1 MVGLD
6 CWKSDAPGGPTVEI
20 KIDSILGL
28 PAHPLFAH
36 GPVVLVP
43 LTAIAAVVCALSRG
57 WRQRLGWLV
66 VGLAFVTVVSVALAI
81 GSGEAFEESVR
92 ESELV
97 EDHAGTSDSLLPLT
111 AGLFVAVVALVA
123 VDRAFSRG
131 SEDGNPGSSASR
143 RWVIAGLAAA
153 TIVTASVSTVWIYRS
168 GHSGAKAVWD
178 DPDQPMLDGD
188 GD

>member
-1 MVGLD
+1 M
-6 CWKSDAPGGPTVEI
+6 EI

-57 WRQRLGWLV
+57 WRQRLGWVV
-66 VGLAFVTVVSVALAI
+66 VGLAFVTLVSVDLAI
-81 GSGEAFEESVR
+81 GSGEALEESVR

-97 EDHAGTSDSLLPLT
+97 EDHAGTSDSLLPWT

-123 VDRAFSRG
+123 ADSIFSRRR
-131 SEDGNPGSSASR
+131 SEDGHPGSSAGR
-143 RWVIAGLAAA
+143 RWAIAGLAAA

-178 DPDQPMLDGD
+178 DPDQPRLDGD

>member
-1 MVGLD
+1 
-6 CWKSDAPGGPTVEI
+6 VEI
-20 KIDSILGL
+20 KIDRILGL

-57 WRQRLGWLV
+57 WRRRLGWLV
-66 VGLAFVTVVSVALAI
+66 VGLALVSLVSVDLAI
-81 GSGEAFEESVR
+81 GSGEALEESVR
-92 ESELV
+92 ESDLV

-111 AGLFVAVVALVA
+111 AGLLVA
-123 VDRAFSRG
+123 VTALIGADRAFGRHPD
-131 SEDGNPGSSASR
+131 EGNPGTSTGR

-153 TIVTASVSTVWIYRS
+153 TLVTASVSTVWIYRA

-178 DPDQPMLDGD
+178 DPDQPMLDGGD